1 MTLQSPK
8 PHAHQQMFYGKPY
21 LFVYMR
27 KNCHFFATNVFA
39 DLTGMPVS
47 FLIENLSCEFALVNR
62 SSKISGNL
70 VSGRFLLVYV
80 LELLHWLIK

>member
-1 MTLQSPK
+1 
-8 PHAHQQMFYGKPY
+8 
-21 LFVYMR
+21 MR
-27 KNCHFFATNVFA
+27 KNCNFFATNVFA

-47 FLIENLSCEFALVNR
+47 FLIENLSSEFALVNR

-70 VSGRFLLVYV
+70 VSGRLLLVYV